1 MGRSFFVAL
10 VLSLA
15 AGAASAADFSSLE
28 ERMSA
33 AEFRDAGLDKLTPEE
48 LARLNAWLRNRGL
61 LAATAAGAASS
72 AGFRSN
78 TFFGT
83 GDSSRP
89 ITSEIRGEFRG
100 WGPGKRLVLE
110 NGQEWEVIEGS
121 FSIPPVPLAKVTIE
135 PGFLGSWLLRVEG
148 YNASARVRR
157 VR

>member
-1 MGRSFFVAL
+1 MGRSLILVAAL
-10 VLSLA
+10 LLA
-15 AGAASAADFSSLE
+15 GPAVAAEFSSLE

-33 AEFRDAGLDKLTPEE
+33 ADFRAAGLDKLTPEE
-48 LARLNAWLRNRGL
+48 LANLNEWLRTRGL
-61 LAATAAGAASS
+61 TGARTAAAAST

-83 GDSSRP
+83 GDSAGP
-89 ITSEIRGEFRG
+89 IRSEIRGGFSG

-110 NGQEWEVIEGS
+110 NGQEWEIVEGS
-121 FSIPPVPLAKVTIE
+121 FSIPETPLAKVTIE
-135 PGFLGSWLLRVEG
+135 PGFLGSWLLKVDG